1 MQLSVG
7 EEKEQNFVGV
17 GVLSLFCKAV
27 SEITIQKKMERVNKK
42 TEKTCG
48 MIQHVRIVRI
58 WKIPNLKCGK
68 DGNAI
73 EYLARYAYRTA
84 ISNSRI
90 VSVNECAPA
99 GRTRKNTF

>member
-42 TEKTCG
+42 TEKN
-48 MIQHVRIVRI
+48 VRY
-58 WKIPNLKCGK
+58 
-68 DGNAI
+68 DT
-73 EYLARYAYRTA
+73 AR
-84 ISNSRI
+84 
-90 VSVNECAPA
+90 
-99 GRTRKNTF
+99 